1 MCPIYTDQEEGNG
14 VPDTLH
20 TQTNTYTRNIYG
32 SRGGEWGSGHPTYT
46 DKHIHT
52 GARVLADH
60 RDVGLLR
67 NTGIDP
73 LPPTPPPPPPPPPPP
88 RQFKKLSNHH
98 SSVRQRNTW
107 SPPLEATIWIRVCNY
122 LTLQFVNGCSLF

>member
-20 TQTNTYTRNIYG
+20 TQTNT
-32 SRGGEWGSGHPTYT
+32 
-46 DKHIHT
+46 HT
-52 GARVLADH
+52 HMRARVLAVN

-73 LPPTPPPPPPPPPPP
+73 LPPPPPPPPLTIQKDVQPAFFRPPA
-88 RQFKKLSNHH
+88 KH
-98 SSVRQRNTW
+98 W
-107 SPPLEATIWIRVCNY
+107 SPPLEATRDLRMQLF
-122 LTLQFVNGCSLF
+122 LTLQFVNGCSLFKNKRVVQEIIC